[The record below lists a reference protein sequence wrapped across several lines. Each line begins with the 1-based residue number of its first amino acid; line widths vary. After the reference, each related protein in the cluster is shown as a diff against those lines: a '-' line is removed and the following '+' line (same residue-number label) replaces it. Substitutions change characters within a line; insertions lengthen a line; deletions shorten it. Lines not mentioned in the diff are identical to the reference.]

1 MTRFSDDELRDGR
14 VFNGFDYRIQAW
26 VVDGVIQHCGHPASM
41 RHGGVPCCDASRF
54 AGQRIADVPGAE
66 SFPQRMTR
74 RA

>member
-26 VVDGVIQHCGHPASM
+26 VVDGIIECCGHPASM
-41 RHGGVPCCDASRF
+41 RPAGVPCCNAYRY
-54 AGQRIADVPGAE
+54 AGQQIAEVPGAE
-66 SFPQRMTR
+66 TFPSETTK